1 MILIS
6 SWFKMTATVRTTL
19 NLDKNVLKNIKI
31 IAIHKETTQTKI
43 INDYLKECV
52 EKEHIK
58 EISDNLKKVNPN
70 GLKEMVGVVKTKKPT
85 NAVELKRKAQL
96 GE

>member
-1 MILIS
+1 
-6 SWFKMTATVRTTL
+6 MTETARTTL

-31 IAIHKETTQTKI
+31 IAVSKETTQTKI
-43 INDYLKECV
+43 INDYLKEGIQR
-52 EKEHIK
+52 EQIK
-58 EISDNLKKVNPN
+58 EISDNFKKVNPN
-70 GLKEMVGVVKTKKPT
+70 ELKKMVGVVKTKKPT